1 MKNLLN
7 KAKNKVQEIV
17 AVVMAKDNV
26 AAVMAKDNGGKEII
40 VELGLAAIAVALLMV
55 YRGQINT
62 LVTGIMTQAKTT
74 IGNLFTISLHCG
86 TGVFRCPFLNGRRMA
101 G

>member
-1 MKNLLN
+1 MKNLVC
-7 KAKNKVQEIV
+7 KAKNKEQE
-17 AVVMAKDNV
+17 MK

-62 LVTGIMTQAKTT
+62 LVTGIMTQATTT
-74 IGNLFTISLHCG
+74 IGNLFTI
-86 TGVFRCPFLNGRRMA
+86 
-101 G
+101 

>member
-55 YRGQINT
+55 YRTEING
-62 LVTGIMTQAKTT
+62 LVTGIMTQATTT
-74 IGNLFTISLHCG
+74 IGNLFTI
-86 TGVFRCPFLNGRRMA
+86 
-101 G
+101 